1 VRALLALQSGQPAEV
16 RYALHHLVKI
26 SHERGDKYMFDQFPG
41 LAEALLDQVLKV
53 SSLFYNVKWRVS
65 YEEGHSFDTDT
76 LDALRGTKDLLKKI
90 RSHSLVPITDGL
102 QTEEF
107 STMMSNV
114 NEAGLVLRNMV
125 MLEQNAHYVA
135 RISLTRDFVAIAL
148 NLPPRAVVV
157 ELQHYALEIAEQI
170 TKFFILRAD
179 DPLYV
184 SLLAQLES
192 DDRGAIITSLR
203 ALSRI
208 SMNLDAHNR
217 LPEVPVKSL
226 MRICDWLL
234 VEDEELRSACLDFLY
249 QFTAVTENVELL
261 LQSINVEVLV
271 SQLVRIL
278 MFGATLEE
286 KRERSRSTVKPT
298 SAAVTPPKLSTS
310 IVEQLCQIPDERE
323 QSAAW

>member
-1 VRALLALQSGQPAEV
+1 
-16 RYALHHLVKI
+16 
-26 SHERGDKYMFDQFPG
+26 MFDQFPG
-41 LAEALLDQVLKV
+41 LAEALLDQVFKV

-65 YEEGHSFDTDT
+65 YEEEHSSETDT
-76 LDALRGTKDLLKKI
+76 LDALRGTSDLLTKI
-90 RSHSLVPITDGL
+90 HAHSLVPITDGL

-148 NLPPRAVVV
+148 NLPSRAVVV

-217 LPEVPVKSL
+217 LPGVPVQSL

-261 LQSINVEVLV
+261 LQSVNAEVLV
-271 SQLVRIL
+271 SQLVRVL

-286 KRERSRSTVKPT
+286 KRERSKSTIKPT
-298 SAAVTPPKLSTS
+298 AAAVAPPKLSTS